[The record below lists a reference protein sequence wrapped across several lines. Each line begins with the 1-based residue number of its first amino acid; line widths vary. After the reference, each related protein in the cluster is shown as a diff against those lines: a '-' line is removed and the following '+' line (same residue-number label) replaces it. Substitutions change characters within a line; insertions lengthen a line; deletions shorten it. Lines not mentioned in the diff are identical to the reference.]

1 MHVLAVDDSDIALR
15 CIENTLT
22 QAGHSVDKASDGHE
36 ALDRLRERNH
46 RVVISDWDM
55 PGMDGLTL
63 CRRIREMTTRYV
75 YIVLVTSHN
84 RAADTVT
91 GLSAGADEF
100 LSKPFNPAELLVRMR
115 VAERLLAM
123 ETRDVVLF
131 ALAKLAESRD
141 SDTGRHI
148 ERVREYARLLARQM
162 STQPKFRDSV
172 GDLFVQLIYETSPLH
187 DIGKVGIPDQVLL
200 KPGKL
205 TEKEYA
211 IMQKHTVIGK
221 ETLDAALQNHPE
233 AKFLRFA
240 RDIVA
245 SHHERYDGTGY
256 PCGLAGEEIPL
267 CARVVALADVYDALT
282 SVRVYKD
289 AFSHQKARQII
300 LEESGRHFD
309 PDVVDAFLAVEP
321 QIVEVFNRLH
331 DASPTPIA

>member
-15 CIENTLT
+15 CLENTLS
-22 QAGHSVDKASDGHE
+22 QAGHQVDKASDGYE
-36 ALDRLRERNH
+36 ALERMRRNH
-46 RVVISDWDM
+46 YRVVISDWDM

-63 CRRIREMTTRYV
+63 CRRIREMTTRYI

-84 RAADTVT
+84 RVADTVT

-141 SDTGRHI
+141 SDTGRHV
-148 ERVREYARLLARQM
+148 ERVREYARLIARHL
-162 STQPKFRDSV
+162 SEHPKYRDSI

-187 DIGKVGIPDQVLL
+187 DIGKVGIPDSVLL

-205 TEKEYA
+205 TPQEFA
-211 IMQKHTVIGK
+211 VMQRHTLIGK
-221 ETLDAALQNHPE
+221 ETLDAALENHPE

-256 PCGLAGEEIPL
+256 PAGLSGEEIPL

-282 SVRVYKD
+282 SERVYKE
-289 AFSHQKARQII
+289 AYSHETTRQII
-300 LEESGRHFD
+300 IEESGRHFD

-321 QIVEVFNRLH
+321 EMIEIHNRLR
-331 DASPTPIA
+331 DESPTSAA